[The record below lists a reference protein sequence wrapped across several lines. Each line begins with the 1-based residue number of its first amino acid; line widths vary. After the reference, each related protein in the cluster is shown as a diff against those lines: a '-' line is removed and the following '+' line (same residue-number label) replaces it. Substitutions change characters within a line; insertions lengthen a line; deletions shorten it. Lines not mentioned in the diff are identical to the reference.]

1 MKRVQKFRADD
12 GAEFDTEAACLEHE
26 ALAAAIPM
34 PRIHSTY
41 AGGEVMGVVMGEN
54 DQPDYLLID
63 LGVEP
68 ENAVTWDEAK
78 AWAKAVGGDLPTR
91 REQAVMFGNRR
102 EGQYKARWYWS
113 GEAHASEP
121 SWAWGQL
128 FLNGNQFLNHKDTRH
143 RARAVRRV
151 PFQ

>member
-1 MKRVQKFRADD
+1 MTTKTKAS
-12 GAEFDTEAACLEHE
+12 
-26 ALAAAIPM
+26 AAATIPL

-68 ENAVTWDEAK
+68 KNDVTWDEAK
-78 AWAKAVGGDLPTR
+78 AWAASVGGGLPTR

-102 EGQYKARWYWS
+102 EGQYQPRWYWS

-121 SWAWGQL
+121 SWAWGQV
-128 FLNGNQFLNHKDTRH
+128 FNYGSQVSYHKDNPS

>member
-1 MKRVQKFRADD
+1 MTTKTKAP
-12 GAEFDTEAACLEHE
+12 
-26 ALAAAIPM
+26 AAATIPL

-41 AGGEVMGVVMGEN
+41 ADGDVMGVMAGEKG
-54 DQPDYLLID
+54 QPDYLLID

-68 ENAVTWDEAK
+68 KADVTWDEAK
-78 AWAKAVGGDLPTR
+78 AWAASVGGDLPTR

-102 EGQYKARWYWS
+102 EGQYQPRWYWS
-113 GEAHASEP
+113 SEAHATEP
-121 SWAWGQL
+121 SWAWLQNFYGGDQG
-128 FLNGNQFLNHKDTRH
+128 NGLKANRI

>member
-1 MKRVQKFRADD
+1 MTTKTKAP
-12 GAEFDTEAACLEHE
+12 
-26 ALAAAIPM
+26 AAATIPL

-54 DQPDYLLID
+54 GQPDYLLID

-68 ENAVTWDEAK
+68 KADVTWDEAK
-78 AWAKAVGGDLPTR
+78 AWAASVGGDLPTR
-91 REQAVMFGNRR
+91 REQAVMFGNLR
-102 EGQYKARWYWS
+102 EGQYQPRWYWS

-121 SWAWGQL
+121 SWAWGQGFGFGGQGL
-128 FLNGNQFLNHKDTRH
+128 DRKDYRS

>member
-1 MKRVQKFRADD
+1 MTTKTKAP
-12 GAEFDTEAACLEHE
+12 AAVT
-26 ALAAAIPM
+26 IPL

-41 AGGEVMGVVMGEN
+41 AGGEVMGVVMGEAG
-54 DQPDYLLID
+54 QPDYLLID

-68 ENAVTWDEAK
+68 ENDVTWDEAI
-78 AWAKAVGGDLPTR
+78 AWARSVGGDLPTR

-113 GEAHASEP
+113 GEPHASEP
-121 SWAWGQL
+121 SWAWHQD
-128 FLNGNQFLNHKDTRH
+128 FFNGSQGNHRKAYRL

>member
-1 MKRVQKFRADD
+1 MTTKTKAP
-12 GAEFDTEAACLEHE
+12 
-26 ALAAAIPM
+26 AAATIPL

-54 DQPDYLLID
+54 GQPDYLLID

-68 ENAVTWDEAK
+68 KNNVTWGEAK
-78 AWAKAVGGDLPTR
+78 TWAASVGGDLPTR
-91 REQAVMFGNRR
+91 REQAVMFGNRL
-102 EGQYKARWYWS
+102 EGQYKPRWYWS

-121 SWAWGQL
+121 SWAWVQY
-128 FLNGNQFLNHKDTRH
+128 FFNGTQYDGRKANRT

>member
-1 MKRVQKFRADD
+1 MTTKTKAP
-12 GAEFDTEAACLEHE
+12 
-26 ALAAAIPM
+26 AAATIPL

-54 DQPDYLLID
+54 GQPDYLLID

-68 ENAVTWDEAK
+68 TNGVTWDEAK
-78 AWAKAVGGDLPTR
+78 AWAAKAGGDLPTR

-102 EGQYKARWYWS
+102 EGQYKPTWYWS
-113 GEAHASEP
+113 GEQHASEP
-121 SWAWGQL
+121 SWAWGQS
-128 FLNGNQFLNHKDTRH
+128 FNGGNQGSLHKDDPI